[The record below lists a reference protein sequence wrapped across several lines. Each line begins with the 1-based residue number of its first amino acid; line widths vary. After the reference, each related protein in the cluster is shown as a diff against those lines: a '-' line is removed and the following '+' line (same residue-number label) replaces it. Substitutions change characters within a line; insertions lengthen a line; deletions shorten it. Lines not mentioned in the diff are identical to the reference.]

1 MNRSGFQIGSIF
13 GIKIRINWSWLI
25 IFGLVTWNL
34 TAAFGQIHQDWNL
47 TTRLGVAFAAALL
60 FFSSVLA
67 HEIAHSLVARAKGIP
82 VEEITL
88 FLFGGSSNIQRY
100 PPSPKAEL
108 LMAIVGPLTSL
119 ILGIV
124 FTLLSGV
131 SIGSLGTSA
140 SNPAEIATQLGPV
153 TTLLLWLG
161 PVNLMLAVFNMIPGF
176 PLDGG
181 RVLRAIFWAITD
193 NLKRATRWA
202 SWVGQAIAWILIING
217 IAMVFGVEVP
227 FFGTGIANGLWLAF
241 IGWFLN
247 NAALQS
253 YQQIVI
259 QDVLKGVAVHRMMRS
274 DPPTAKRGLSV
285 NELIHDYIM
294 KTDDHA
300 FPVVEGEYRLVGVVT
315 LEDVRAVPQNQWE
328 SKTIDEIMTPGEE
341 LVCVNPD
348 DDASE
353 AFDKLSRRDVRQLP
367 VIENGKLVGVLRRSD
382 VVKWLQFQPESEI
395 EQEPTFA

>member
-1 MNRSGFQIGSIF
+1 MNKSGFQIGSIF

-34 TAAFGQIHQDWNL
+34 TSAFGQIHQDWSL
-47 TTRLGVAFAAALL
+47 ATRLGVAFAAALL

-88 FLFGGSSNIQRY
+88 FLFGGSSNIQRH

-119 ILGIV
+119 VLGVV

-131 SIGSLGTSA
+131 GIGSLGTSV
-140 SNPAEIATQLGPV
+140 NDPADIAAQLGPV

-161 PVNLMLAVFNMIPGF
+161 PVNMLLAVFNMIPGF

-181 RVLRAIFWAITD
+181 RVLRAIFWAISD

-227 FFGTGIANGLWLAF
+227 FFGTGIANGIWLAF

-259 QDVLKGVAVHRMMRS
+259 QDVLKGVAVRRMMRS
-274 DPPTAKRGLSV
+274 DPPTAKRGISV
-285 NELIHDYIM
+285 NELVHDYIM

-300 FPVVEGEYRLVGVVT
+300 FPVVEGDQQLVGVVT

-367 VIENGKLVGVLRRSD
+367 VTEKDQLVGVLRRSD
-382 VVKWLQFQPESEI
+382 VVKWLQFQSESEI
-395 EQEPTFA
+395 EQEPTFT

>member
-1 MNRSGFQIGSIF
+1 MNKSGFQIGKIF

-34 TAAFGQIHQDWNL
+34 TSAFGQIHQDWGL
-47 TTRLGVAFAAALL
+47 ATRLGVAFAAALL

-67 HEIAHSLVARAKGIP
+67 HEIAHSLVARANGIP

-88 FLFGGSSNIQRY
+88 FLFGGSSNIQRH
-100 PPSPKAEL
+100 PPSPKAEF

-131 SIGSLGTSA
+131 GIGSLRTSV
-140 SNPAEIATQLGPV
+140 SDPAEIAAQLGPV

-161 PVNLMLAVFNMIPGF
+161 PVNMLLAVFNMIPGF

-181 RVLRAIFWAITD
+181 RVLRAIFWAISD
-193 NLKRATRWA
+193 NLKQATRWA

-217 IAMVFGVEVP
+217 IAMVFGAEVP
-227 FFGTGIANGLWLAF
+227 FFGSGVANGLWLVF

-247 NAALQS
+247 NAALKS
-253 YQQIVI
+253 YQQIVV
-259 QDVLKGVAVHRMMRS
+259 QDVLKGVAVRRMMRS

-285 NELIHDYIM
+285 NELVHDYIM

-300 FPVVEGEYRLVGVVT
+300 FPVVEGDHQLVGVVT
-315 LEDVRAVPQNQWE
+315 LDDVRAVPQNEWE

-348 DDASE
+348 ECASE
-353 AFDKLSRRDVRQLP
+353 AFDKLSRRDVRQVP
-367 VIENGKLVGVLRRSD
+367 VIENGQLVGVLRRSD
-382 VVKWLQFQPESEI
+382 VVKWLQFQSESEI

>member
-1 MNRSGFQIGSIF
+1 MNRSGFQIAKIF

-25 IFGLVTWNL
+25 IFGLVIWNL
-34 TAAFGQIHQDWNL
+34 TSAFGQIHQDWGL
-47 TTRLGVAFAAALL
+47 TTRLIVAFAAALL

-67 HEIAHSLVARAKGIP
+67 HEIAHSVVARSKGIP

-88 FLFGGSSNIQRY
+88 FLFGGTSNIQRH
-100 PPSPKAEL
+100 PPSPQAEM

-119 ILGIV
+119 VLGIV

-131 SIGSLGTSA
+131 GIGSLGA
-140 SNPAEIATQLGPV
+140 SVNDPAEMASQLGPV

-161 PVNLMLAVFNMIPGF
+161 PINLMLAIFNMIPGF

-181 RVLRAIFWAITD
+181 RVLRSLFWAITD
-193 NLKRATRWA
+193 DIKRATRWA

-217 IAMVFGVEVP
+217 IAMLFGADVP
-227 FFGTGIANGLWLAF
+227 FFGSGVANGLWLAF

-253 YQQIVI
+253 YQKIVI
-259 QDVLKGVAVHRMMRS
+259 QDVLKGVAVRRMMRS
-274 DPPTAKRGLSV
+274 DPPTAKLGLSV
-285 NELIHDYIM
+285 KDLVHNTIM

-300 FPVVEGEYRLVGVVT
+300 FPVVEEDQRLVGVVT
-315 LEDVRAVPQNQWE
+315 LEDVRTVPQNEWQA
-328 SKTIDEIMTPGEE
+328 KTIGEIMTPGGE
-341 LVCVNPD
+341 LVCVRPD
-348 DDASE
+348 EDASD

-367 VIENGKLVGVLRRSD
+367 VVENDKLVGVLRRSD
-382 VVKWLQFQPESEI
+382 IVKWLQFSSETEI
-395 EQEPTFA
+395 EEKPTFA

>member
-1 MNRSGFQIGSIF
+1 MNRNGFQIGSIL

-47 TTRLGVAFAAALL
+47 TTRLVVAFAAALL

-88 FLFGGSSNIQRY
+88 FLFGGSSNIQRH

-131 SIGSLGTSA
+131 GIGSLGTSV
-140 SNPAEIATQLGPV
+140 SDPAEIAAQLGPV

-181 RVLRAIFWAITD
+181 RVLRAIFWAISD

-227 FFGTGIANGLWLAF
+227 FFGTGIANGIWLAF

-253 YQQIVI
+253 YHQIVI

-274 DPPTAKRGLSV
+274 DPPTAKRGISV
-285 NELIHDYIM
+285 NELVHDYIM

-300 FPVVEGEYRLVGVVT
+300 FPVVEGDQQLVGVVT

-367 VIENGKLVGVLRRSD
+367 VIEKDQLVGVLRRSD
-382 VVKWLQFQPESEI
+382 VVKWLQFQSESEI